1 MDFQT
6 CWTSSLEFELCLWN
20 LVLRILFLWNF
31 RFWIS
36 EFGISDALGIRRRVI
51 RIPECPLDERVRAAT
66 PFRIFRFWKL
76 EFGISRSSG
85 FSTRRSGR
93 RLSKLIESC
102 GKIERAESL
111 RPRLWN
117 LGISES
123 RNLGISLPPICS
135 PLESQ
140 NLGMPPVGLGGS
152 MPELVE

>member
-85 FSTRRSGR
+85 FSTRRSGFSIR
-93 RLSKLIESC
+93 RSGRSLSKLIESC
-102 GKIERAESL
+102 KKSKELRASG
-111 RPRLWN
+111 PGS
-117 LGISES
+117 GISES
-123 RNLGISLPPICS
+123 RNLGISESHSRPYAPRWSLRILECLP
-135 PLESQ
+135 
-140 NLGMPPVGLGGS
+140 
-152 MPELVE
+152 